1 MDHEKLDVYKVS
13 LLFVELAGGVTRKI
27 PHGQRYLANQ
37 LQRAASSISLNI
49 CEGAGEFSKKE
60 KCRFYRMALRSG
72 TECSAIID
80 IARRFSYIDD
90 DMHYRNHELLE
101 RIVAML
107 TKLIAF
113 HTDGT

>member
-1 MDHEKLDVYKVS
+1 MDHEKLDVYQAS
-13 LLFVELAGGVTRKI
+13 LQFVELAGAVVQRI
-27 PHGQRYLANQ
+27 PHGQRYLADQ

-80 IARRFSYIDD
+80 IASRFSLLDGD
-90 DMHYRNHELLE
+90 THRRNHDLLD
-101 RIVAML
+101 RIVGML
-107 TKLIAF
+107 TKLIAS
-113 HTDGT
+113 HAGQD